1 MRRGFEECYQIIKK
15 ELVDIK
21 PVLSKMQD
29 SDILNSEFTNDL
41 FFTSLEYIKLIVSVE
56 KRINIKIPDDLLL
69 IKREKKVKEIVEDI
83 VTLQDKK
90 AETKIKTEILNFL
103 KEEYYLEN
111 VNERASLTYDYG
123 IDSLGMLKLIIYI
136 EEKNGII
143 IPDEE
148 LGAMEEFSVQELISC
163 FLEFF

>member
-1 MRRGFEECYQIIKK
+1 MRRGFEDCYQIIKK

-29 SDILNSEFTNDL
+29 NDILNSEFTNEL

-83 VTLQDKK
+83 VALQDKK

-111 VNERASLTYDYG
+111 VNERGSLTNDYG

-163 FLEFF
+163 FLKFF